1 VTEKFT
7 GKERDAET
15 GNDYFGARYLS
26 SAQGRF
32 TSPDPS
38 RLSAF
43 IESPQ
48 TWNMYVYAY
57 NNPLQFV
64 DENGSWPTQI
74 HNKIIDAAF
83 PNLTTAQRQILKDVS
98 AHQDAILTDG
108 NIMGGQAGAL
118 SFQHAMRDSGQSVA
132 EAESDYN
139 YFVSLNEDE
148 ATRIQIGF
156 WAAGNQGFSN
166 NALAEF
172 ALALHAI
179 LDSTSPSHA
188 GFQVWELSHL
198 REHKKAEAS
207 ITPQQLNAAVSAA
220 QNAFNTTFHPTFNFV
235 FGQPGQQQSAP
246 NKPKKPKQPDVTSKI
261 CYTLPDGSK
270 VCQ

>member
-1 VTEKFT
+1 
-7 GKERDAET
+7 
-15 GNDYFGARYLS
+15 
-26 SAQGRF
+26 
-32 TSPDPS
+32 
-38 RLSAF
+38 
-43 IESPQ
+43 
-48 TWNMYVYAY
+48 
-57 NNPLQFV
+57 
-64 DENGSWPTQI
+64 
-74 HNKIIDAAF
+74 
-83 PNLTTAQRQILKDVS
+83 
-98 AHQDAILTDG
+98 
-108 NIMGGQAGAL
+108 
-118 SFQHAMRDSGQSVA
+118 MRDSGQSVA